1 MNEKEKSI
9 EKIVLK
15 IIKAIQYYAI
25 FCMAVVV
32 VLTVEYGIDEM
43 LFEMFIMSILALI
56 IVYSTSKRLTDASEM
71 NL

>member
-32 VLTVEYGIDEM
+32 VLTVEYGIDGM
-43 LFEMFIMSILALI
+43 LFEMFIMSILAFI
-56 IVYSTSKRLTDASEM
+56 IVYSTSKRLSEEEKAI
-71 NL
+71 L